1 MSKTLKLRRAGLA
14 TVAGLLLSPVLANP
28 AWLPADTVFAVG
40 LSGLDQ
46 HADRFQ
52 PFVDEWNRLG
62 LSDSLAALFPVE
74 DAELDTVTAELEGFE
89 PFDLLGSNTWLA
101 VSISGASPIPS
112 VVLTMRPQ
120 GETLD
125 LVNDM
130 LASLESDPD
139 VMTLSEG
146 SHDFFVMDLDE
157 ELTDGY
163 VSGLAIGIADGE
175 LVVASTP
182 DAMRGV
188 LRRMAGSNEPSLASS
203 ASFSAVSHLAGGH
216 IFSFTD
222 LGAAARAGNALAR
235 PLAAE
240 FGVSGLLNELVS
252 SLETAGVIASSTSVT
267 DQGLQSSSVQL
278 VGDANSRVRDLLL
291 NRDPASQD
299 ALAFIT
305 SNALTVS
312 SGFSNPSGWW
322 AYLNSIVASYPEL
335 GIGSLD
341 DLLLMFVGLDLR
353 SSFFNWV
360 GNELTTVTTGIV
372 STGGIGV
379 ASENLLG
386 ESLYVLRTSSE
397 EAAQAGLEGFFSM
410 AAMLASSFTS
420 LDGAAT
426 GPADSSSENVAGTVV
441 NTIRLTDGVVISYG
455 VTDGFVLVSTDG
467 HSVADAL
474 RARAAGDAAPAV
486 ISRMLQQVPAGAVNF
501 VVSDNES
508 SLRSLASQT
517 AEQIEMVAG
526 LSGSSIDFAAL
537 DAATAGVEQYM
548 NFLADRAGGSW
559 SWTIIE
565 GDSVV
570 SESFAEI
577 DW

>member
-1 MSKTLKLRRAGLA
+1 MSKTRNFRRAGLA

-62 LSDSLAALFPVE
+62 LSESLGALFPVD
-74 DAELDTVTAELEGFE
+74 DAELDGVAAELEGFE
-89 PFDLLGSNTWLA
+89 PFELVGSNTWLA
-101 VSISGASPIPS
+101 VAMSGASPVPT
-112 VVLTMRPQ
+112 VVATLRPQ
-120 GETLD
+120 GEALAR
-125 LVNDM
+125 VNDA
-130 LASLESDPD
+130 LASLESEPD
-139 VMTLSEG
+139 VITLSESG
-146 SHDFFVMDLDE
+146 HDFFVIEIDE
-157 ELTDGY
+157 EVTEGY
-163 VSGLAIGIADGE
+163 VSGVAVGMADGE
-175 LVVASTP
+175 LIVASTP
-182 DAMRGV
+182 DALRGV
-188 LRRMAGSNEPSLASS
+188 LRRMTGSAEPSLASS
-203 ASFSAVSHLAGGH
+203 AQFGSVSHLAGGH
-216 IFSFTD
+216 VFSFID
-222 LGAAARAGNALAR
+222 FGSAARSGSALLR
-235 PLAAE
+235 PISNE

-252 SLETAGVIASSTSVT
+252 SLETAGVIATSTSIT
-267 DQGLQSSSVQL
+267 DQGMQSSSVQL

-299 ALAFIT
+299 ALAFVT
-305 SNALTVS
+305 SDALTVS

-322 AYLNSIVASYPEL
+322 GYLNSIVASYPEL

-341 DLLLMFVGLDLR
+341 DLLLMFMGLDLR
-353 SSFFNWV
+353 SSFFSWV

-386 ESLYVLRTSSE
+386 ESLYVLRTSNES
-397 EAAQAGLEGFFSM
+397 AAQEGLQGILSM
-410 AAMLASSFTS
+410 AAMMASSFTS

-426 GPADSSSENVAGTVV
+426 APQAGTTETVEGTEV
-441 NTIRLTDGVVISYG
+441 STITLTDGVVFSYG
-455 VTDGFVLVSTDG
+455 VTDGFVLISTDG

-474 RARAAGDAAPAV
+474 RARAAGNAAPAV
-486 ISRMLQQVPAGAVNF
+486 ISRMLEQVPAGAVNF
-501 VVSDNES
+501 VVSDNAS
-508 SLRSLASQT
+508 SLRSLAGQT

-526 LSGSSIDFAAL
+526 LSGGSIDFAAL
-537 DAATAGVEQYM
+537 DAATAGVEQFM